1 MSKKNLYIVSFLVTI
16 FSGCSQ
22 TYVVNDMYNENLIN
36 ENPTK
41 VENRSRSSINARQFN
56 FPSSNYVMV
65 GAHRAGGFKH
75 GAPENSLSAIQHALD
90 LGVDIIEIDVRLTLD
105 HELVVLH
112 DKTLERTTNGKGKV
126 SHHKLKDIKKLFL
139 KDANGNLTSER
150 VPTLKEALE
159 YIGDEAIVFIDKAE
173 YLLGYVSPI
182 LVETKTVRNVLF
194 MDFIAFEEAVEK
206 YKGLLKYSYYV
217 PGVHD
222 SNPNLEN
229 YVSAFEKG
237 LNPNPSSFA
246 FWFKDDNSKALSLIK
261 NASNS
266 KIPVWVSTTTD
277 NQCAGHTDEVSL
289 SNPDNGWGWVLN
301 QGANILF
308 TDEPEA
314 LINYLK
320 DNGLR
325 QKN

>member
-1 MSKKNLYIVSFLVTI
+1 MYRINLIFISFLLSI

-22 TYVVNDMYNENLIN
+22 TPVTNDTNNVDPDKE
-36 ENPTK
+36 E
-41 VENRSRSSINARQFN
+41 ESQSSINARQFD

-105 HELVVLH
+105 YELVVIH
-112 DKTLERTTNGKGKV
+112 DKTLERTTNGSGKV
-126 SHHKLKDIKKLFL
+126 SHNKLKEIKKLFL
-139 KDANGNLTSER
+139 KDANGNLTTER
-150 VPTLKEALE
+150 VPTLKETLE
-159 YIGDEAIVFIDKAE
+159 YIGDKAIVFIDKAE
-173 YLLGYVSPI
+173 LLLGYVSPI
-182 LVETKTVRNVLF
+182 LVETKTVRNALF
-194 MDFIAFEEAVEK
+194 MDFIDYDEALNK
-206 YKGLLKYSYYV
+206 YEGLLKYSYYV

-222 SNPNLEN
+222 SNPNLEK
-229 YVSAFEKG
+229 YISGFKKG

-246 FWFKDDNSKALSLIK
+246 FWFKDENSKSLSLIK
-261 NASNS
+261 NATNS
-266 KIPVWVSTTTD
+266 KIPVWVNTTTN

-301 QGANILF
+301 KGANILF
-308 TDEPEA
+308 TDEPES

-320 DNGLR
+320 DKGLR

>member
-1 MSKKNLYIVSFLVTI
+1 MSKINLCIVGFMLTF

-22 TYVVNDMYNENLIN
+22 DSNVTDMSNESLNNENSHRTERKSL
-36 ENPTK
+36 
-41 VENRSRSSINARQFN
+41 SSIDARQFD

-90 LGVDIIEIDVRLTLD
+90 LGVDIIEIDIRLTLD

-139 KDANGNLTSER
+139 KDTNGNLTTER
-150 VPTLKEALE
+150 VPTLKEVLE
-159 YIGDEAIVFIDKAE
+159 YIGDKAIVFIDKAE
-173 YLLGYVSPI
+173 FLLGYVSPI
-182 LVETKTVRNVLF
+182 LVETKTVRNALF
-194 MDFIAFEEAVEK
+194 MDFIAYEEAVDK
-206 YKGLLKYSYYV
+206 YKGLLKYSYYI

-229 YVSAFEKG
+229 YISEFEKG
-237 LNPNPSSFA
+237 FNPNPSSFA
-246 FWFKDDNSKALSLIK
+246 FWFKNENSIALSLIK

-266 KIPVWVSTTTD
+266 KIPVWISTTSN
-277 NQCAGHTDEVSL
+277 NQCAGHTDEVSM

-301 QGANILF
+301 KGANIIF
-308 TDEPEA
+308 TDEPKA
-314 LINYLK
+314 LIDYLK
-320 DNGLR
+320 SKNLR
-325 QKN
+325 